1 MFARILSFCTKY
13 FAARIALFGLA
24 LVLGLN
30 SAQLRTVNP
39 ETSLASLTRWSY
51 FKPVYE
57 ETGLHQPAH
66 DKVLGVLKPH
76 AIAVGKLFRYA
87 VPVLVLFVVFFAGS
101 AAGRRMLR
109 NKFAQQTRQLEMELA
124 KHKQTDKDIGEIG
137 KLEDESPNP
146 FLRISSDGAI
156 LYHNK
161 ASLPLLRVWRYWKA
175 LPTSSAW
182 YQYITDAL
190 GSGQPRR
197 GEVKCGDRILSLT
210 FAPVVGSGYVDVHGL
225 DITDHKQA
233 EEKLR
238 ERGEQF
244 WAIAGYSYDLE
255 SWHGL
260 DGRLAWINPA
270 VKRITG
276 YSMQECMAMPD
287 YPLPLIH
294 EGDRDDVGKV
304 IHRFTKERTSGNDL
318 PFRMQRK
325 DGSLVWVAMSRQPI
339 YDAKGIY
346 KGIRS
351 SIRDITERK
360 RKEEQILRQSA
371 VLNGINQVFQEALT
385 CESDVDVA
393 RTCLAVAEKLT
404 GSKFGFI
411 GELNKAGLFD
421 TIAIS
426 NPGWNACKMPNSEAT
441 RLIKNMEIRGIWSR
455 VLKDERSQTVNE
467 PASHPD
473 RVGTPRGHPTVTCF
487 LGVPLKEGGKTIGM
501 IGLANKES
509 GYELGDQE
517 AVESLSVAFI
527 QALMRK
533 RAEKGI
539 SRH

>member
-1 MFARILSFCTKY
+1 MFAKIQPFCVKY
-13 FAARIALFGLA
+13 FAAWIALSGSGLM
-24 LVLGLN
+24 LGPN
-30 SAQLRTVNP
+30 SAQARTINQ

-51 FKPVYE
+51 LKPVYE
-57 ETGLHQPAH
+57 ETDRCSATNDKLLGLLDPPAT
-66 DKVLGVLKPH
+66 
-76 AIAVGKLFRYA
+76 AVGKLFKYGA
-87 VPVLVLFVVFFAGS
+87 PVLVVLFVFFAGA

-109 NKFAQQTRQLEMELA
+109 NKFTQQVGQLEMELA
-124 KHKQTDKDIGEIG
+124 KQKQTDEDVNKIGR
-137 KLEDESPNP
+137 LENQDPNP
-146 FLRISSDGAI
+146 FLRIASDGAI

-175 LPTSSAW
+175 LPSSSAW
-182 YQYITDAL
+182 YQYIADAL

-197 GEVKCGDRILSLT
+197 GEVKCGDKIFSLT

-225 DITDHKQA
+225 DITDHKLA

-244 WAIAGYSYDLE
+244 WAIAGYSHDLE

-260 DGRLAWINPA
+260 DGRLEWINPA

-276 YSMQECMAMPD
+276 YSMQECRVMPD

-294 EGDRDDVGKV
+294 EDDREDVGKV
-304 IHRFTKERTSGNDL
+304 IRRFTRERTSGNDL

-325 DGSLVWVAMSRQPI
+325 DGSVVWVAMSWQPI

-346 KGIRS
+346 EGIRS

-360 RKEEQILRQSA
+360 QKEEQILRQNA
-371 VLNGINQVFQEALT
+371 VLNGINEVFEEALT
-385 CESDVDVA
+385 CESDADVA

-426 NPGWNACKMPNSEAT
+426 NPGWNACKMPDSEAT

-455 VLKDERSQTVNE
+455 VLKDEQSQIVNE
-467 PASHPD
+467 PGSHPD
-473 RVGTPRGHPTVTCF
+473 RVGTPRGHPPVTCF
-487 LGVPLKEGGKTIGM
+487 LGVPLKEGGKTFGI

-509 GYELGDQE
+509 GYELDDQE
-517 AVESLSVAFI
+517 AIESLSIAFI

-539 SRH
+539 SNH

>member
-1 MFARILSFCTKY
+1 M
-13 FAARIALFGLA
+13 
-24 LVLGLN
+24 LGPN
-30 SAQLRTVNP
+30 SAQARTINQ

-51 FKPVYE
+51 LKPVYE
-57 ETGLHQPAH
+57 ETDRCSATNDKLLGLLDPPAT
-66 DKVLGVLKPH
+66 
-76 AIAVGKLFRYA
+76 AVGKLFKYGA
-87 VPVLVLFVVFFAGS
+87 PVLVVLFVFFAGA

-109 NKFAQQTRQLEMELA
+109 NKFTQRVTQLEMELA
-124 KHKQTDKDIGEIG
+124 KQKQTDEDVNKIGR
-137 KLEDESPNP
+137 LENQDPNP
-146 FLRISSDGAI
+146 FLRIASDGAI

-175 LPTSSAW
+175 LPSSSAW
-182 YQYITDAL
+182 YQYIADAL

-197 GEVKCGDRILSLT
+197 GEVKCGDKIFSLT

-225 DITDHKQA
+225 DITDHKLA

-244 WAIAGYSYDLE
+244 WAIAGYSHDLE

-260 DGRLAWINPA
+260 DGRLEWINPA

-276 YSMQECMAMPD
+276 YSMQECRVMPD

-294 EGDRDDVGKV
+294 EDDREDVGKV
-304 IHRFTKERTSGNDL
+304 IRRFTRERTSGNDL

-325 DGSLVWVAMSRQPI
+325 DGSVVWVAMSWQPI

-346 KGIRS
+346 EGIRS

-360 RKEEQILRQSA
+360 QKEEQILRQNA
-371 VLNGINQVFQEALT
+371 VLNGINEVFEEALT
-385 CESDVDVA
+385 CESDADVA

-426 NPGWNACKMPNSEAT
+426 NPGWNACKMPDSEAT

-455 VLKDERSQTVNE
+455 VLKDEQSQIVNE
-467 PASHPD
+467 PGSHPD
-473 RVGTPRGHPTVTCF
+473 RVGTPRGHPPVTCF
-487 LGVPLKEGGKTIGM
+487 LGVPLKEGGKTFGI

-509 GYELGDQE
+509 DYELDDQE
-517 AVESLSVAFI
+517 AVESLSIAFI

-539 SRH
+539 SNH